1 VCDFAV
7 AGKIFPTSRSKID
20 VTSQKANGGKQLKTI
35 GWVIVL
41 SLVAAGSYAAQRG
54 DVRVRLARDA
64 DTKGPLP
71 VLRDGKWGYIDH
83 TGSIAITP
91 QFEEAGFFYEGRAA
105 VRQNGLWGYV
115 DGVGS
120 VVIQPTFSLASR
132 FSNGLAYVRRGTPGD
147 KTSTSAYINPSG
159 QVVFECTGTRA
170 DVRLSS
176 ARCGRQ
182 FYEGF
187 VAEAIEV
194 FRCVDDAGRP
204 IDKEYP
210 CKALLI
216 DSWGYYDKSG
226 ALTIRGPFHSGLSR
240 FSGGLAAVQPYGQKL
255 MGFINSA
262 GTFVVPPK
270 FERAEAFSDGL
281 AAVKNGGLWGFIDST
296 GKQVVEP
303 RFQSA
308 SAFSEG
314 RAVVGLGGGV
324 WGYIDKS
331 GAMVIPPRFK
341 DTGPFSEG
349 LAPVCC
355 EDGKT
360 VYIDSSGRLAFQ
372 PPPISGFTGAGRFVD
387 GVALIEKPDGG
398 SAYIDRRG
406 RVLAVVR

>member
-1 VCDFAV
+1 L
-7 AGKIFPTSRSKID
+7 
-20 VTSQKANGGKQLKTI
+20 KAI
-35 GWVIVL
+35 GWVAVL
-41 SLVAAGSYAAQRG
+41 SLVAVVPYAAQRN
-54 DVRVRLARDA
+54 DVRVRMVRDA
-64 DTKGPLP
+64 DTRGPLP

-83 TGSIAITP
+83 SGAIAIAP
-91 QFEEAGFFYEGRAA
+91 QFEEVGFFYEGRAA

-115 DGVGS
+115 DEIGS
-120 VVIQPTFSLASR
+120 VVIQPTFSLATR
-132 FSNGLAYVRRGTPGD
+132 FSSGLAYVRRGAPGD
-147 KTSTSAYINPSG
+147 TTSASVYINTSG

-182 FYEGF
+182 FFEGF

-194 FRCVDDAGRP
+194 FRCVDEAGRP

-210 CKALLI
+210 CKAVLI

-240 FSGGLAAVQPYGQKL
+240 FSGGLAAVHPYGQKL

-281 AAVKNGGLWGFIDST
+281 AAVKTGGLWGFIDVT

-308 SAFSEG
+308 SSFSGG
-314 RAVVGLGGGV
+314 RAVVGLGGGL

-331 GAMVIPPRFK
+331 GTTVIPPRFK
-341 DTGPFSEG
+341 DAGPFSEG
-349 LAPVCC
+349 LAAVCC
-355 EDGKT
+355 DEGRAR
-360 VYIDSSGRLAFQ
+360 YIDTSGRWAFET
-372 PPPISGFTGAGRFVD
+372 PPLQGFTDAGRFVD
-387 GVALIEKPDGG
+387 GIALIETKGG
-398 SAYIDRRG
+398 GGAYIDRLG
-406 RVLAVVR
+406 KVVAVVR